1 MRTGG
6 GAGQRWTALT
16 GHLDLLGHKLHTQG
30 PVSTGLPHS
39 ASYTHTGT
47 SQHWTASQ
55 CIIHTHRDQSA
66 LDCLTMHH
74 TQGPVSTGLPHSA
87 SYTGTSQHWTASQC
101 IIHTYRYWSVV
112 VTSGGN
118 TYRDWSMVV
127 THTGTGQWW
136 KHKGLVNGGNIRD
149 CSVVV
154 T

>member
-55 CIIHTHRDQSA
+55 CIIHRDQSA
-66 LDCLTMHH
+66 LDCFTVHHTH

-101 IIHTYRYWSVV
+101 IIHRDQSALDCLTVHHTHIQV
-112 VTSGGN
+112 LVGGGN
-118 TYRDWSMVV
+118 K
-127 THTGTGQWW
+127 WW
-136 KHKGLVNGGNIRD
+136 
-149 CSVVV
+149 
-154 T
+154 